1 MRPLIYR
8 TYAVAQMSSF
18 AAVRYLLFVFRFC
31 ALRAQ
36 KRNTDTM
43 ARAMLPFVL
52 SLSKGRLKD
61 VCVRHRARPVNQ
73 GATMTTSADLPQ
85 IGFVGLGVMGRPM
98 AANLVR
104 AGYAC
109 TVYDINPAA
118 MARLAGLGARPA
130 ETVAEVAEVSD
141 IFITMVVNDAQ
152 MRAILFE
159 PGNAAQAFGPGA
171 TVIGMSTM
179 SRAFVQE

>member
-1 MRPLIYR
+1 MTAP
-8 TYAVAQMSSF
+8 
-18 AAVRYLLFVFRFC
+18 
-31 ALRAQ
+31 
-36 KRNTDTM
+36 
-43 ARAMLPFVL
+43 
-52 SLSKGRLKD
+52 
-61 VCVRHRARPVNQ
+61 
-73 GATMTTSADLPQ
+73 ATKPR

-118 MARLAGLGARPA
+118 MVQLADLGARPA
-130 ETVAEVAEVSD
+130 ETVAEAAEVSD

-159 PGNAAQAFGPGA
+159 PGNAAQTLSPGS

-179 SRAFVQE
+179 SRAFV